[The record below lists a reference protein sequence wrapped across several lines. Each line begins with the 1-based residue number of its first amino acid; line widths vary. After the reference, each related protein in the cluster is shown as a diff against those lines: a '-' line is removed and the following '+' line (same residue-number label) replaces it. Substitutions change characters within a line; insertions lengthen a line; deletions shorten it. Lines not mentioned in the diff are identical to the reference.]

1 MVQVDAGGDNT
12 SPKGFFLKK
21 GDVEKYLWKTVCECK
36 TLRSLIQKVF
46 HRNATSIS
54 QKKYDNSRIEYGDIV
69 KVSVIP
75 QDTDATLNEVC
86 NVYTNQKYLNPDL
99 KMVERK
105 QIGYFWM
112 MQKLNNSRESA
123 SKVK

>member
-1 MVQVDAGGDNT
+1 M
-12 SPKGFFLKK
+12 
-21 GDVEKYLWKTVCECK
+21 
-36 TLRSLIQKVF
+36 RSLIQKVF